1 MGGPSTAMA
10 NGQKVNR
17 PLPASPT
24 ASAACA
30 FVLLIPEGNKCTEKT
45 QPIQAYLEMANKMQ
59 VQHVILQTKSS
70 SETKLLANHH
80 FQNKH
85 AFWLGSETDT

>member
-10 NGQKVNR
+10 NGQKVNG

-24 ASAACA
+24 DSAACA

-45 QPIQAYLEMANKMQ
+45 HQ
-59 VQHVILQTKSS
+59 S
-70 SETKLLANHH
+70 KLI
-80 FQNKH
+80 
-85 AFWLGSETDT
+85 